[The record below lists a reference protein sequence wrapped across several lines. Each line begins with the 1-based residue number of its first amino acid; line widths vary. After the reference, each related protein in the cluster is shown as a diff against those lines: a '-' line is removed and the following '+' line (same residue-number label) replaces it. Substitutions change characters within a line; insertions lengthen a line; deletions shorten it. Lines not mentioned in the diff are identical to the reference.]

1 MPGDANGARTDV
13 PELVTVFGGSGFVG
27 RHIVRCLASRGARIR
42 VAVRDPEAGM
52 FLKSMG
58 EVGQIELMQA
68 NLRDDASVAAA
79 VAGVDAVVVS
89 VGLLYESGKQTF
101 NAIHV
106 DGMARVA
113 QAAQAA
119 GVSKLVQ
126 ISAIGA
132 DVNSESRYGRTKAE
146 GEQALRDAFPD
157 AVILR
162 PSIIFG
168 PEDGFF
174 NQFGAIAALS
184 PVLPIFAGDLFDR
197 DGTRFQPVYVGDVAQ
212 AVFACLDGTG
222 AAGQSYDLGGPQ
234 VYTWRELME
243 MVTRITERRRV
254 LMPVLLNL
262 AAVMAFFL
270 EFWPAP
276 LLTRDQLRQL
286 ANDNVAAEG
295 AAGLAELGVA
305 PTPAG
310 SILPSYLARYR
321 SPGKHSGLQTG

>member
-1 MPGDANGARTDV
+1 MSGETNGARNDV

-27 RHIVRCLASRGARIR
+27 RHIVRCLANQGARIR

-58 EVGQIELMQA
+58 EVGQIELTQA

-79 VAGVDAVVVS
+79 VDGADAVVLS

-101 NAIHV
+101 NAVHI
-106 DGMARVA
+106 DGAARVA
-113 QAAQAA
+113 QAAKTA
-119 GVSKLVQ
+119 GVGKLVQ

-132 DVNSESRYGRTKAE
+132 DVNSASRYGRTKAE

-174 NQFGAIAALS
+174 NQMGALAALS
-184 PVLPIFAGDLFDR
+184 PVLPIFARDLSDR
-197 DGTRFQPVYVGDVAQ
+197 EGARFQPVYVGDVAE
-212 AVFACLDGTG
+212 AVSECLRGG
-222 AAGQSYDLGGPQ
+222 SASALSYDLAGPQ
-234 VYTWRELME
+234 IYTWRELME
-243 MVTRITERRRV
+243 TIVRITERRRV
-254 LMPVLLNL
+254 LMPVLMNL
-262 AAVMAFFL
+262 AAIMAFFL
-270 EFWPAP
+270 EFWPSP

-286 ANDNVAAEG
+286 AGDNVAGEG
-295 AAGLAELGVA
+295 APGLADLGIT

-310 SILPSYLARYR
+310 SVLPTYLTRYR
-321 SPGKHSGLQTG
+321 SPGQHSGLQTG